1 MPNKGSNLRALG
13 SFILFSA
20 REEVG
25 SVKSDPGG
33 LLRVQQNQY
42 QTPSP
47 CRSKIFPRA
56 EKRASCRANNKV

>member
-1 MPNKGSNLRALG
+1 MPNKDSNLRALG

-33 LLRVQQNQY
+33 LLRV
-42 QTPSP
+42 
-47 CRSKIFPRA
+47 
-56 EKRASCRANNKV
+56 

>member
-33 LLRVQQNQY
+33 LLVAKGS
-42 QTPSP
+42 TESVPDPLSLL
-47 CRSKIFPRA
+47 
-56 EKRASCRANNKV
+56 V